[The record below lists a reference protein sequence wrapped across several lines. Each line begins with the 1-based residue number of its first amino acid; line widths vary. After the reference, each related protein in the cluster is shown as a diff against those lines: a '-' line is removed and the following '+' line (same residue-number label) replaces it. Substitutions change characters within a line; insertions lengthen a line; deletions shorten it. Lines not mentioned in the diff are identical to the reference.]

1 MNLFRKQKFSIRK
14 FNIGIFSALIATVTF
29 LAHPGQASAAELD
42 SPQSNN
48 PEGATLDET
57 AQPSQDPNVNPQA
70 NNEIDQSNVNQ
81 ATDNQLP
88 INAQDNAQAQSNDTE
103 QTQSQK

>member
-1 MNLFRKQKFSIRK
+1 M
-14 FNIGIFSALIATVTF
+14 
-29 LAHPGQASAAELD
+29 
-42 SPQSNN
+42 
-48 PEGATLDET
+48 DET

-88 INAQDNAQAQSNDTE
+88 NNAQDNAQAQSNDTE
-103 QTQSQK
+103 QNTITIKTLIMKLINPIRKIMRLTLIHSNK